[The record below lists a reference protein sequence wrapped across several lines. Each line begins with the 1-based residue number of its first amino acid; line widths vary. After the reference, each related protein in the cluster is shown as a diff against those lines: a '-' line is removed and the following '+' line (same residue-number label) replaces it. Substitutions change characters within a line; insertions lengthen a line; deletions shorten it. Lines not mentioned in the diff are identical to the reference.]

1 MIFKSFFVYPKYPE
15 NLTKLY
21 KLACNLWAVWD
32 YDAIGLFYR
41 IDTALFRQLHHNPL
55 KFLHSLNKDRLD
67 ELSKDKGFLFE
78 LDSVWEKFQNY
89 LKHRTAFKEQCT
101 FKCDFAAEDI
111 IAYFSMEYGF
121 HESIPIYAGG
131 LGIFSGDFLKSA
143 SDLDMPV
150 VGIGLLYKYGYF
162 TQRIDLNGF
171 QQEIFAEFDKHLL
184 MAGEVHDPSGNPA
197 YVNVEIMDET
207 VKVKLW
213 KIDVGKTKVIL
224 LDTNIDDN
232 HPQLRDITSELYA
245 GNRDKRIQQELV
257 LGVGGVRAMDLLGL
271 KPKVYHLNEGHC
283 AFAVIGRLQ
292 QIMENKKFS
301 FSEAKAIIKAST
313 AVTIHTPVIAGNENF
328 DSDQMKKYLQPYLKK
343 AELTYDKI
351 AQLAYL
357 EGSSDRFWMPA
368 LAMHFSRYTSAVS
381 KQHAQTARKMW
392 WPIFPKRPLVEVP
405 IDAITDGTHLSWISP
420 GFSDMFRRYLGPD
433 YILCGDRAYLWKN
446 IFNIPDEELWE
457 EHRRNKK
464 DLINFMRRQF
474 KEQMIAGGYS
484 RLKPA
489 EVGRPF
495 NTDYLTV
502 VFARRF
508 AAYKRP
514 TLILTDKERIT
525 KILTN
530 PNKPVQL
537 IFAGK
542 AHPADI
548 QCKQMIKEII
558 DFARRYNLENRIV
571 FLENYDINVA
581 RHLFWGADLW
591 LNNPI
596 SEMEACGTSGMKA
609 SMNGVLHLSTLEG
622 WWVEGFNGKN
632 GWAITAGRLFKNTQL
647 QDAADA
653 NQLYELLENEIT
665 DTYYER
671 NEADI
676 PVGWVKMM
684 KESLFSVC
692 CGFSMNRVL
701 CNYMQKAYLP
711 AKETSAAIAADNFH
725 LLKRAMKEEEIIL
738 KNWDKVEITSLTS
751 NIEKVDHLTEQESVE
766 IECAVQF
773 GVAAP
778 ELFKIELFYIY
789 DEDQSYEILPME
801 LVQMRG
807 TVGHYKYNLKVEG
820 YGSQSIN
827 VRVIPANPILQ
838 DIHPELIKWK
848 D

>member
-1 MIFKSFFVYPKYPE
+1 MIFKNFFVYPKYPE

-32 YDAIGLFYR
+32 YDAVALFYR
-41 IDTALFRQLHHNPL
+41 IDAVLFRQVNHNPL
-55 KFLHSLNKDRLD
+55 KFLHSLSKEKLL

-78 LDSVWEKFQNY
+78 LDNVWEKFETY
-89 LKHRTAFKEQCT
+89 LKHSSAFKEQCT
-101 FKCDFAAEDI
+101 FKCDFTPEDL

-131 LGIFSGDFLKSA
+131 LGIFSGDFLKAA
-143 SDLDMPV
+143 SDLDMPII
-150 VGIGLLYKYGYF
+150 GIGLLYKYGYF
-162 TQRIDLNGF
+162 TQRIDLNGY

-184 MAGEVHDPSGNPA
+184 MAGELHDPSGNPA
-197 YVNVEIMDET
+197 YVNVEILDET

-213 KIDVGKTKVIL
+213 KIDVGKSKVIL

-232 HPQLRDITSELYA
+232 PPQLQDITSELYA

-257 LGVGGVRAMDLLGL
+257 LGIGGVRAMDLLGM

-283 AFAVIGRLQ
+283 AFTIIGRLQ
-292 QIMENKKFS
+292 ELMENRQFS

-328 DSDQMKKYLQPYLKK
+328 DADQTQKYLKPYLKK
-343 AELTYDKI
+343 MELTYDKI
-351 AQLAYL
+351 APLAHF
-357 EGSSDRFWMPA
+357 EGSQDRFWMPA

-405 IDAITDGTHLSWISP
+405 IDAVTDGTHLSWISP
-420 GFSDMFRRYLGPD
+420 GFTDIFKRYLGPD
-433 YILCGDRAYLWKN
+433 YIICGNKEYLWKN
-446 IFNIPDEELWE
+446 IYNIPDEELWE

-464 DLINFMRRQF
+464 DLINFIRRQF
-474 KEQMIAGGYS
+474 KDQMIMGGHS
-484 RLKPA
+484 RPKTT

-514 TLILTDKERIT
+514 TLILADKDRFAR
-525 KILTN
+525 ILTN
-530 PNKPVQL
+530 PGRPVQM

-542 AHPADI
+542 AHPADV

-558 DFARRYNLENRIV
+558 DFAKRYNVENRII
-571 FLENYDINVA
+571 FLENYDINIA
-581 RHLFWGADLW
+581 RHLFWGADVW
-591 LNNPI
+591 LNNPS

-609 SMNGVLHLSTLEG
+609 GMNGVLHFSTLEG
-622 WWVEGFNGKN
+622 WWQEGFNGKN

-647 QDAADA
+647 QDASDV

-665 DTYYER
+665 ELYYDR

-676 PVGWVKMM
+676 PQGWVKMM
-684 KESLFSVC
+684 KESLFSIC

-701 CNYMQKAYLP
+701 CNYMQNAYLP
-711 AKETSAAIAADNFH
+711 AKQASASIAADNYQS
-725 LLKRAMKEEEIIL
+725 LKQAIKEEEIIL
-738 KNWDKVEITSLTS
+738 KSWDKIAITSLTS
-751 NIEKVDHLTEQESVE
+751 SIEKADHLTEKEIVE
-766 IECAVQF
+766 IECAVRF
-773 GVAAP
+773 GTAPP
-778 ELFKIELFYIY
+778 ELFKVELFYIY
-789 DEDQSYEILPME
+789 NEDRSYKILPME
-801 LVQMRG
+801 FSQLRG
-807 TVGHYKYNLKVEG
+807 DTGYYKYSLKMDG
-820 YGSQSIN
+820 FGSQSLN
-827 VRVIPANPILQ
+827 VRVIPANSILK